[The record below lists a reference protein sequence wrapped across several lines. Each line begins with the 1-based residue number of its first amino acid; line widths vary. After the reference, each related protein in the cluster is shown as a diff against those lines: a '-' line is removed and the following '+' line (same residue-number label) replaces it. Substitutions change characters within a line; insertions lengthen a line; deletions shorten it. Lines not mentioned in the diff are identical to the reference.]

1 MHSKN
6 KIIQGDIVLWG
17 ILALL
22 ALFSFFPVFSASSN
36 LSYVVGN
43 GTPWQHLFK
52 HMFILVMGFVIMI
65 GIHRI
70 PFQYFKGI
78 SILLLPIVVILLTYT
93 LSQGTTIG
101 GANASRWIQIPI
113 VGIGFQTSNLA
124 ALVLMMYVTHYLDKT
139 KENNSRFSETLLPL
153 WTPVGVILALILP
166 ANLSTAVI
174 IFFMILLLCFLGG
187 YPIKQLLAIIG
198 IAVAAFLLFL
208 LIAKAFPEAM
218 PNRIDTWMSRIE
230 NFASPEEGSSG
241 NYQVERAKIA
251 IATGGL
257 TGLGVG
263 KSVMKNFLP
272 QSSSDFIYAIIV
284 EEFGLVGGVMVIL
297 LYLLILFR
305 ITVIAH
311 KTRSFYGKL
320 LIMGVG
326 LPIIVQ
332 AFINMGVALNL
343 FPVTGQTLPMISSG
357 GTAAWMTCIAFGI
370 ILSVSVAQNKQEGE
384 EAKINEDNPLA
395 VLSETI

>member
-166 ANLSTAVI
+166 ANLNGCNY
-174 IFFMILLLCFLGG
+174 IFH
-187 YPIKQLLAIIG
+187 
-198 IAVAAFLLFL
+198 
-208 LIAKAFPEAM
+208 
-218 PNRIDTWMSRIE
+218 
-230 NFASPEEGSSG
+230 
-241 NYQVERAKIA
+241 
-251 IATGGL
+251 
-257 TGLGVG
+257 
-263 KSVMKNFLP
+263 
-272 QSSSDFIYAIIV
+272 DFIA
-284 EEFGLVGGVMVIL
+284 L
-297 LYLLILFR
+297 L
-305 ITVIAH
+305 
-311 KTRSFYGKL
+311 SWG
-320 LIMGVG
+320 
-326 LPIIVQ
+326 
-332 AFINMGVALNL
+332 
-343 FPVTGQTLPMISSG
+343 ISNK
-357 GTAAWMTCIAFGI
+357 TAARNNWNCCGSVLTIFI
-370 ILSVSVAQNKQEGE
+370 DSKSLSGSHAQ
-384 EAKINEDNPLA
+384 
-395 VLSETI
+395 

>member
-139 KENNSRFSETLLPL
+139 KE
-153 WTPVGVILALILP
+153 
-166 ANLSTAVI
+166 I
-174 IFFMILLLCFLGG
+174 IRDFQ
-187 YPIKQLLAIIG
+187 K
-198 IAVAAFLLFL
+198 
-208 LIAKAFPEAM
+208 
-218 PNRIDTWMSRIE
+218 R
-230 NFASPEEGSSG
+230 SS
-241 NYQVERAKIA
+241 
-251 IATGGL
+251 
-257 TGLGVG
+257 
-263 KSVMKNFLP
+263 
-272 QSSSDFIYAIIV
+272 
-284 EEFGLVGGVMVIL
+284 
-297 LYLLILFR
+297 LYGR
-305 ITVIAH
+305 
-311 KTRSFYGKL
+311 
-320 LIMGVG
+320 
-326 LPIIVQ
+326 Q
-332 AFINMGVALNL
+332 
-343 FPVTGQTLPMISSG
+343 
-357 GTAAWMTCIAFGI
+357 
-370 ILSVSVAQNKQEGE
+370 
-384 EAKINEDNPLA
+384 
-395 VLSETI
+395 